1 MTNYNSITNIATS
14 RTLKLAKAFEKLDD
28 VLKKKEKERTK
39 ILVKL
44 KDNISDIGKELEK
57 VNKAMEQQMQNQRK
71 LEELRSQVNSNSTAQ
86 TLGGIIT
93 NSTPAPAAP
102 PARRQGES
110 DADYKKRVQQ
120 SQQNNATDVTQVAI
134 QIGQAVTTALNT
146 WAKKEWKITITNN
159 GETSPWLSGSLR
171 MR

>member
-1 MTNYNSITNIATS
+1 
-14 RTLKLAKAFEKLDD
+14 
-28 VLKKKEKERTK
+28 
-39 ILVKL
+39 
-44 KDNISDIGKELEK
+44 
-57 VNKAMEQQMQNQRK
+57 MQNQRK